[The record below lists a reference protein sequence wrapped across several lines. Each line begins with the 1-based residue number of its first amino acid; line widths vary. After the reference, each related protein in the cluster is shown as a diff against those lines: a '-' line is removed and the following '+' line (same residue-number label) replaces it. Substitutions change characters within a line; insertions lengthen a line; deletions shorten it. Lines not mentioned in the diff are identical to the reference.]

1 MSDHA
6 KQMTEDEAAEFA
18 EQVFDVARRG
28 DAALLAALLAKGLPA
43 NLRNHNGD
51 TLLML
56 AAYHGHA
63 DAVRVLLEFKA
74 DPQIANDKHQL
85 PIAGAAFKGNLPVV
99 KALIEGGAPVDAS
112 SSDGRTAL
120 MMAAM
125 FNASKWSTTCS
136 ARAPTP
142 RLPTPRAHGIG
153 RGTDHGRG
161 GYGGAVA
168 ETGVGYAP
176 SKTRPPQDPFMKNA
190 LVELIRKI
198 SAGVMGDDEVARI
211 AEEAAQAYADPV
223 AFLAANPDINYDDT
237 FPIPLGEWV
246 VVGSLPD
253 TVLFQAD
260 TYGDLFAQIV
270 ASFGPGVAFNL
281 KPKQLAKT
289 EALTALNRIQIQMSA
304 LSPQDGGYVLLNFS
318 QPLDDEIQAVLV
330 YGNDLPRVLELCAE
344 VGIHGE
350 PSLEAL
356 RVAVHV

>member
-1 MSDHA
+1 
-6 KQMTEDEAAEFA
+6 
-18 EQVFDVARRG
+18 
-28 DAALLAALLAKGLPA
+28 
-43 NLRNHNGD
+43 
-51 TLLML
+51 
-56 AAYHGHA
+56 
-63 DAVRVLLEFKA
+63 
-74 DPQIANDKHQL
+74 
-85 PIAGAAFKGNLPVV
+85 
-99 KALIEGGAPVDAS
+99 
-112 SSDGRTAL
+112 
-120 MMAAM
+120 
-125 FNASKWSTTCS
+125 
-136 ARAPTP
+136 
-142 RLPTPRAHGIG
+142 
-153 RGTDHGRG
+153 
-161 GYGGAVA
+161 
-168 ETGVGYAP
+168 
-176 SKTRPPQDPFMKNA
+176 MKNA

-198 SAGVMGDDEVARI
+198 SAGVMGDDEVAHI

-237 FPIPLGEWV
+237 FSIPLGEWV

-304 LSPQDGGYVLLNFS
+304 LSPEDGGYVLLNFS

-330 YGNDLPRVLELCAE
+330 YANDLPRVLELCAE
-344 VGIHGE
+344 VGIKGE

>member
-1 MSDHA
+1 
-6 KQMTEDEAAEFA
+6 
-18 EQVFDVARRG
+18 
-28 DAALLAALLAKGLPA
+28 
-43 NLRNHNGD
+43 
-51 TLLML
+51 
-56 AAYHGHA
+56 
-63 DAVRVLLEFKA
+63 
-74 DPQIANDKHQL
+74 
-85 PIAGAAFKGNLPVV
+85 
-99 KALIEGGAPVDAS
+99 
-112 SSDGRTAL
+112 
-120 MMAAM
+120 
-125 FNASKWSTTCS
+125 
-136 ARAPTP
+136 
-142 RLPTPRAHGIG
+142 
-153 RGTDHGRG
+153 
-161 GYGGAVA
+161 
-168 ETGVGYAP
+168 
-176 SKTRPPQDPFMKNA
+176 MKNA

-198 SAGVMGDDEVARI
+198 SAGVMGEDEVARI

-330 YGNDLPRVLELCAE
+330 FGNDLPRVLELCPE